1 MEQNL
6 DLEPAQS
13 ASDDIR
19 YRNLIRALL
28 YVSTGTRLDVSY
40 SVNYFNSI
48 SKQLRR
54 NPL

>member
-28 YVSTGTRLDVSY
+28 YISTGTR
-40 SVNYFNSI
+40 
-48 SKQLRR
+48 
-54 NPL
+54 